1 MPEPGRLAE
10 RRWHQALPR
19 RALVVALGAILAAS
33 FLVAGP
39 SPAQAAGAKTV
50 RVKIYTGSY
59 RQTASG
65 AFQFTTCGGNITWLL
80 TLYINMSRVTT
91 TGAQVTSIQAKYIVK
106 RSGVGHVTGGTWA
119 LYGRNDSTVQRGRDG
134 GTAYAG
140 DTRTYTK
147 TINRFVNFSS
157 PSKTIIYN
165 QVMETGEFG
174 CAEGA
179 SAYLQGVLQ

>member
-1 MPEPGRLAE
+1 MPDPGCRAEHQRLDT
-10 RRWHQALPR
+10 LPR
-19 RALVVALGAILAAS
+19 RALVIAIGAILAAS
-33 FLVAGP
+33 FLFAGP
-39 SPAQAAGAKTV
+39 SPAQAAGTKTV
-50 RVKIYTGSY
+50 RVRIYTGTYS
-59 RQTASG
+59 QTAVG
-65 AFQFTTCGGNITWLL
+65 GYQFTTCGGHITWLL

-91 TGAQVTSIQAKYIVK
+91 TGAQVTSIKAKYIVK
-106 RSGVGHVTGGTWA
+106 RSGAGHVTGGTWA

-147 TINRFVNFSS
+147 TINRFINFSS

-165 QVMETGEFG
+165 QVMQTGEFS

-179 SAYLQGVLQ
+179 AANLQGVLS